1 MKLYKSKKKWQNR
14 KAMEKD
20 KARTWKNLRNRDK
33 KKKKKI
39 TVG

>member
-1 MKLYKSKKKWQNR
+1 MKLYKSKKTKKKWQNR

-33 KKKKKI
+33 KKI